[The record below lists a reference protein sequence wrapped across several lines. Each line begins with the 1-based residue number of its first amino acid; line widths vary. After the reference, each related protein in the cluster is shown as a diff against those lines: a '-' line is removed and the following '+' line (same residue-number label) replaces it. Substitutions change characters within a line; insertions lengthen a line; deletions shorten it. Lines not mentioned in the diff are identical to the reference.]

1 MFSATAKAA
10 TVLKGQY
17 IIYLKLS
24 QEGTVE
30 KIYMIL
36 MESFGSF
43 RFFKTNST
51 F

>member
-10 TVLKGQY
+10 TVLKRQY
-17 IIYLKLS
+17 IIHVKLS
-24 QEGTVE
+24 QEGTEE
-30 KIYMIL
+30 KTYMIF

-43 RFFKTNST
+43 RFFKTNSK